1 LTNRLTVLVGRKQR
15 EMDVISE
22 ILAVSG
28 VRGARPARV
37 EARGVWGVNW
47 RKEPLAGVYA
57 VMSGSFWL
65 GVSSQPV
72 RRVDAGDIVMLPTG
86 IKHSLSSGH
95 RAALVDCDPEDAL
108 RASRTGQALRFGDD
122 GEPDMTLLA
131 ASYRH
136 DGAVRTQLLPLL
148 PTVVHLKG
156 DRADATVGHTVR
168 LLGSELS
175 QLRIGTSVAID
186 RIVDILLVQMI
197 RSVIDAPDAA
207 HPPSILSAVR
217 DPVVAE
223 ALQHLHADPA
233 RAWTV
238 ELLAGQS
245 AVSRATLIRRFAA
258 ALGEP
263 VGAYL
268 SRWRMDLASL
278 RLRDTGDSLETVA
291 RLSGYQSAAAF
302 SRAFK
307 QSRGVSPG
315 QFRRNSQ
322 AVEND

>member
-1 LTNRLTVLVGRKQR
+1 
-15 EMDVISE
+15 
-22 ILAVSG
+22 
-28 VRGARPARV
+28 
-37 EARGVWGVNW
+37 
-47 RKEPLAGVYA
+47 
-57 VMSGSFWL
+57 
-65 GVSSQPV
+65 
-72 RRVDAGDIVMLPTG
+72 
-86 IKHSLSSGH
+86 
-95 RAALVDCDPEDAL
+95 
-108 RASRTGQALRFGDD
+108 
-122 GEPDMTLLA
+122 
-131 ASYRH
+131 
-136 DGAVRTQLLPLL
+136 
-148 PTVVHLKG
+148 
-156 DRADATVGHTVR
+156 
-168 LLGSELS
+168 
-175 QLRIGTSVAID
+175 
-186 RIVDILLVQMI
+186 
-197 RSVIDAPDAA
+197 
-207 HPPSILSAVR
+207 
-217 DPVVAE
+217 VVAE